1 MKKLTMAIII
11 LIIVGSLVA
20 IKVLTAPEQVVEK
33 EQQPIPVEVEVL
45 QTKTYDVA
53 LNYVGAVGT
62 SSIQSL
68 SFKSGGKLEDVYV
81 EVGDKVTTETLLARL
96 DTTDMTYDLKA
107 AKSNMNGAWA
117 QYALAKKGASDK
129 EKEQARLTMEKAKEG
144 YEFQEETLSEYGTLL
159 EAGAISQ
166 KEYDQLNLQTELAD
180 IDYQNAQLQYEKAKD
195 GADKE
200 TLNLYYSQ
208 YAQAKT
214 NVAYKESLIQD
225 ADLYATMN
233 GTVVDV
239 AYEPNTLVSA
249 GYPIVSIRSEQQEIV
264 LGVTDEDYNQIQPED
279 SVMMVANGVTYKGSI
294 TRMADVPDAD
304 THLYEVA
311 VLSETTD
318 KLLIGEIV
326 DCRIITGQQSGILV
340 PIDAVIVNG
349 ETYVYVMEDQLAKKR
364 IVTIEH
370 LLDDQVVLSGIEEGE
385 ALIVNNIKKVHEGTP
400 VVLVEE

>member
-1 MKKLTMAIII
+1 MKKLTMVIIGI
-11 LIIVGSLVA
+11 IIVGSLVA
-20 IKVLTAPEQVVEK
+20 IKVLTAPEEVVEK
-33 EQQPIPVEVEVL
+33 EQQPIPVQVSIL
-45 QTKTYDVA
+45 QPETYDVT

-68 SFKSGGKLEDVYV
+68 SFKSGGKIKEVYV
-81 EVGDKVTTETLLARL
+81 DVGDKVTTETLLAQL
-96 DTTDMTYDLKA
+96 DTTDMTYDLNA
-107 AKSNMNGAWA
+107 AKSSMNGAWA
-117 QYALAKKGASDK
+117 QYALAKKGATAK
-129 EKEQARLTMEKAKEG
+129 EKEQARLTMEKAKES
-144 YEFQEETLSEYGTLL
+144 YEFQEETLSEYNALL

-180 IDYQNAQLQYEKAKD
+180 MDYQNAKLQYEKAQE
-195 GADKE
+195 GADQE

-239 AYEPNTLVSA
+239 AYEPNTLISA
-249 GYPIVSIRSEQQEIV
+249 GYPIVSIRSEQQEII
-264 LGVTDEDYNQIQPED
+264 LGVTDEDYSLIQRDNP
-279 SVMMVANGVTYKGSI
+279 VMMIANGGTYKGTI
-294 TRMADVPDAD
+294 TRMADVPDPD

-311 VLSETTD
+311 VLIETTD
-318 KLLIGEIV
+318 KLLVGEIV
-326 DCRIITGQQSGILV
+326 DCQIITGQQAGILV
-340 PIDAVIVNG
+340 PIEAVIVNG
-349 ETYVYVMEDQLAKKR
+349 ETYVYVMKDNKATKR
-364 IVTIEH
+364 VVTIES
-370 LLDDQVVLSGIEEGE
+370 LLDDQVVLSGIEEVE